1 MGFGHRPNSH
11 GAGLP
16 SAKSL
21 WSLAVSAKPSKASA
35 SQHKS
40 SKASASRRK
49 SSKASASRHKSSKV
63 SAMAVRPSLQRTR
76 PRPVGQVFKGF
87 CSGRSAKSSKV
98 SAPARWPSSHGL
110 GQADT
115 ASGSRVG
122 PDLSPV
128 PVHFW
133 FM

>member
-11 GAGLP
+11 GAGQP

-21 WSLAVSAKPSKASA
+21 WSLAVSAKPSKVSA

-40 SKASASRRK
+40 SKASASRPSLQRFRPPAGWP
-49 SSKASASRHKSSKV
+49 SLQRFRPPV
-63 SAMAVRPSLQRTR
+63 GRPSLQR
-76 PRPVGQVFKGF
+76 F
-87 CSGRSAKSSKV
+87 
-98 SAPARWPSSHGL
+98 WPGSHGL

-128 PVHFW
+128 PVQF
-133 FM
+133 